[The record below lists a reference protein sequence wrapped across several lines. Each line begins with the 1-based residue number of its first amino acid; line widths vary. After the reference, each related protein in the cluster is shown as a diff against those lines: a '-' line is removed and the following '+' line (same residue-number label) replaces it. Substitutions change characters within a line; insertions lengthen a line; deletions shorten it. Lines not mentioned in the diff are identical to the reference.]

1 MFSFRHQDKKHK
13 CKRKK
18 SKDGFREISNILAS
32 DGTVAGK
39 GEQIEKKSKK
49 KVEKVDVVTQVDSFT
64 IEFEINQASLD
75 LDLIRRK
82 ADYAPI
88 PNQFAAQLID
98 RLYYHKRT
106 LQRESNVEM
115 SSQTIY
121 IQNLPR
127 TSSEIKTFVQ
137 WCSSDGHSISDP
149 DSI

>member
-1 MFSFRHQDKKHK
+1 M
-13 CKRKK
+13 
-18 SKDGFREISNILAS
+18 REISKILAS

-39 GEQIEKKSKK
+39 GEKIEKKSKK

-88 PNQFAAQLID
+88 PKQLAAQLID
-98 RLYYHKRT
+98 RLNNHKRT

-115 SSQTIY
+115 SFENNFHPEPSTDQF
-121 IQNLPR
+121 R
-127 TSSEIKTFVQ
+127 
-137 WCSSDGHSISDP
+137 D
-149 DSI
+149 